1 MKFLIRGDNMKVTK
15 IPALK
20 GIANKVRLDII
31 QEIYYAKTR
40 NLGG

>member
-1 MKFLIRGDNMKVTK
+1 MKVTK

-31 QEIYYAKTR
+31 QEIRK
-40 NLGG
+40 LGNCLAFYLC